1 MCSLRGELSFPPH
14 RSRSSGVTQKFL
26 TALLEHELT
35 NDVGTFATFRPLAFE
50 APVSTWALSRG
61 YSVDSAQVLIHAV
74 EKSLR
79 IEYSEGSVSGTFPA
93 SSPRE
98 PADLGGVVV
107 WLVVLAEAGS

>member
-1 MCSLRGELSFPPH
+1 MD
-14 RSRSSGVTQKFL
+14 
-26 TALLEHELT
+26 A
-35 NDVGTFATFRPLAFE
+35 
-50 APVSTWALSRG
+50 
-61 YSVDSAQVLIHAV
+61 AQVSIHAV

-107 WLVVLAEAGS
+107 WLVVLAEVGS